1 MKKSL
6 FILHVCLFFRV
17 NNFEK
22 SATKSSYQ
30 IEDGSGSIECI
41 QWMEEGHPEP
51 EYGEG
56 STVKVIGS
64 IRTQGNNFFFYK
76 YFLTGFSSFN
86 F

>member
-1 MKKSL
+1 MNKSL
-6 FILHVCLFFRV
+6 FILHVCFFFRV

-64 IRTQGNNFFFYK
+64 IRTQGNNFFFK